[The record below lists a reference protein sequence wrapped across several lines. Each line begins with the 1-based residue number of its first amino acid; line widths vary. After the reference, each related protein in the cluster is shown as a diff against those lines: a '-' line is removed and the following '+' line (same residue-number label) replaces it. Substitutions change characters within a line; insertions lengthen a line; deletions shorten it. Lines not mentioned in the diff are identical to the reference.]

1 MEGQGML
8 KAENLP
14 PAHKL
19 KSELLRNYYPTVR
32 PIYNR
37 NQPTNV
43 TVDLVFQY
51 IVKLVSMVICTKWF
65 GGGRRGG
72 INWSNVRV
80 PY

>member
-1 MEGQGML
+1 ML

-14 PAHKL
+14 HAYKL

-43 TVDLVFQY
+43 TVDLIFQY
-51 IVKLVSMVICTKWF
+51 IVELVSMAICTEWF
-65 GGGRRGG
+65 VGGRRGG
-72 INWSNVRV
+72 INWSDVRV